1 MMGKAL
7 SGDPAGGQIL
17 LKMLSDSLKFLDN
30 LVYDISEENY
40 RSYFSALIY
49 ERIV

>member
-17 LKMLSDSLKFLDN
+17 LKMLSDSRKCLDN
-30 LVYDISEENY
+30 PVYDISEENY
-40 RSYFSALIY
+40 RSYLSALIY
-49 ERIV
+49 EMTV